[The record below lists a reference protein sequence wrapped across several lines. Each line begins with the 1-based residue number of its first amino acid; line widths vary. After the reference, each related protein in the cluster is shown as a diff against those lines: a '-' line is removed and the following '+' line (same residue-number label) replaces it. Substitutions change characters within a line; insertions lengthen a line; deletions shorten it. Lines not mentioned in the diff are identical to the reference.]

1 MFSLRPVAWQLY
13 WLEMQIGN
21 VQVAHNFFTILS
33 IILHFLQ
40 AIQIITGQVIA
51 IKLICQA
58 DNLDKK

>member
-1 MFSLRPVAWQLY
+1 
-13 WLEMQIGN
+13 MQIGN

-40 AIQIITGQVIA
+40 ATQIITGQVIA

-58 DNLDKK
+58 DNSDKK